1 MRYLI
6 LSLLILLGCG
16 YKWVG
21 LSTDMKEISLG
32 PIEGIR
38 EEPGFSSTLREA
50 IREEFQS
57 RGIRVLEETR
67 FRLQGRVEGIGLETV
82 SYDRSAY
89 TKQYRVLVTVRMEL
103 LEGGRIKWQGK
114 LSRSKVLTLS
124 GDAVL
129 DESRK
134 EALLRDIAKD
144 LAEELYLRLAMET
157 CPREGS
163 Q

>member
-1 MRYLI
+1 MI
-6 LSLLILLGCG
+6 LSLLILFGCG

-21 LSTDMKEISLG
+21 LSPGMREISLG
-32 PIEGIR
+32 PIEGIQ

-57 RGIRVLEETR
+57 RGIRVIEEAR
-67 FRLQGRVEGIGLETV
+67 FCLQGRIEGIRLKTI

-89 TKQYRVLVTVRMEL
+89 TKQYRVLVTVDMKL
-103 LEGGRIKWQGK
+103 LEDGRTKWQGK
-114 LSRSKVLTLS
+114 LSSSEVLTLS

-129 DESRK
+129 DESKK
-134 EALLRDIAKD
+134 EKILGDIAKD
-144 LAEELYLRLAMET
+144 LAEELYLRLATEASS
-157 CPREGS
+157 RRGS